1 MAVKV
6 SHDDPV
12 FCGGLNEVE
21 SDGLIRG
28 GVDVE
33 NLQVVVWQ
41 DKFYSEKFC
50 VTCSGSLDFNGGDGI
65 SYEGDNSTLAPTFP
79 VLSIGFISSDI
90 ESVILCQV
98 GLLYGA
104 YINAVLF

>member
-41 DKFYSEKFC
+41 DKFYDHDSDDDNAAADDDNDNK
-50 VTCSGSLDFNGGDGI
+50 SINNNDSGGDSSSSNNTSRGSI
-65 SYEGDNSTLAPTFP
+65 KNNANSKYN
-79 VLSIGFISSDI
+79 D
-90 ESVILCQV
+90 
-98 GLLYGA
+98 
-104 YINAVLF
+104 

>member
-21 SDGLIRG
+21 SNGLIRG

-33 NLQVVVWQ
+33 NLQVVAWQ
-41 DKFYSEKFC
+41 DKFYSKKFC
-50 VTCSGSLDFNGGDGI
+50 VTCSGSLDVNGGDGI
-65 SYEGDNSTLAPTFP
+65 SYKGDNSILAPAFT
-79 VLSIGFISSDI
+79 VLSVGFISSDV
-90 ESVILCQV
+90 ESVFLCQV